1 MAGEPEGPKAH
12 AQAHAEVAVLSF
24 SRIVRDRRVLRQ
36 CKMLA
41 DMGHP
46 PLVIAYANEDEAIP
60 HRLLRWPAPK
70 PTTAHR
76 LRTLARQLPSH
87 LGLAAAK
94 AGFWVEPRHRWALAE
109 LMRAKPRL
117 IIAHDW
123 PALVVAAACKART
136 GTSIHYDVHEFA
148 TLEFDESPWWRMVYK
163 PMVTH
168 LERANIHAADTVSTV
183 GPGLAEAL
191 QRLYGL
197 SARPLVLRS
206 TPERSLEGRAPV
218 AHEAGCPWPMRI
230 LFHGHLL
237 PGRGLE
243 ALLASM
249 PAWKTPHTLLIR
261 GDAAPGY
268 AARLKKLAAEG
279 PHGARVTF
287 EPAVPPDDV
296 VPAAARSAD
305 LGVFFTPL
313 GTGQQHFNLPNKLFE
328 YVAAGLAVAV
338 SPGVDLKAT
347 VEEFG
352 IGVVSADSG
361 PEAIAATIN
370 GLTRERVV
378 AFKAASRAA
387 AAGELC
393 WEAEKEKLAAA
404 LAAHLDG
411 ARAAK

>member
-1 MAGEPEGPKAH
+1 
-12 AQAHAEVAVLSF
+12 VAVLSF
-24 SRIVRDRRVLRQ
+24 SRIARDRRVLRQ
-36 CKMLA
+36 CALLA
-41 DMGHP
+41 EMGHE
-46 PLVIAYANEDEAIP
+46 PLVIAYADEGESIAYP
-60 HRLLRWPAPK
+60 LKRWPVPK

-94 AGFWVEPRHRWALAE
+94 AGFWVEPRHRWAFGE
-109 LMRAKPRL
+109 LMIAKPRL
-117 IIAHDW
+117 VIAHDW
-123 PALVVAAACKART
+123 PALVVAAAWKART
-136 GTSIHYDVHEFA
+136 GGFIHYDVHEFA

-168 LERANIHAADTVSTV
+168 LERSSIHAADSVSTV

-191 QRLYGL
+191 QRLYRL
-197 SARPLVLRS
+197 PVRPLVLRS
-206 TPERSLEGRAPV
+206 TPERRLEGQAPV
-218 AHEAGCPWPMRI
+218 MHDEGCAWPMRI

-243 ALLASM
+243 ALISSM
-249 PAWKTPHTLLIR
+249 SGWQTPHTLLIR

-268 AARLKKLAAEG
+268 LSRLKKLAAEV

-287 EPAVPPDDV
+287 QPAVPPDEV
-296 VPAAARSAD
+296 VPAAATSAD

-361 PEAIAATIN
+361 AEAIADTIN
-370 GLTRERVV
+370 GLTRERVL

-393 WEAEKEKLAAA
+393 WEAERRKLA
-404 LAAHLDG
+404 HLLSAYLGDG
-411 ARAAK
+411 SPPS